1 MTSAHYLNETFSSF
15 MSELQIRKETRKE
28 RMKNKSMSVAIE
40 TEVRV
45 ENAVSHSF
53 VCFESI
59 NTDSNF
65 LN

>member
-1 MTSAHYLNETFSSF
+1 
-15 MSELQIRKETRKE
+15 MSELQIRKETRKG
-28 RMKNKSMSVAIE
+28 RIKNKSMSVAIE

-53 VCFESI
+53 VCFEST